1 MKSRFAITQ
10 RVLLLA
16 VALPLGSAVV
26 SVAAPPNRDVE
37 TSGKVCVT
45 LRPPLRNTFDVLC
58 IADVAELSG
67 GSESLRRRIAILD
80 IEDSPPAGESLK
92 VTAQQIEFR
101 LRLAGI
107 DPQLV
112 TIRGST
118 VSPAGTKTVTA
129 ASQSSKA
136 QTATFLASHSRTETP
151 AEAEPMVLD
160 AAKECLKKQL
170 PWPEESIEVRLTQ
183 PLPRELR
190 DAFRSTGTTCAA
202 ELRTTGTPL
211 GRVVLRIV
219 FKTSDQRPLD
229 VSVPFDVRHFDDVI
243 VTTKPIAQGQVIV
256 ASDLEFGRQ
265 DVTQAT
271 GFCTSSIAL
280 VGQKAKRILP
290 AAHVVRA
297 VDVEPVP
304 RVTAPPLVKRRDRV
318 KIIARGGAFLF
329 EMIGEAQQDGRVGEW
344 INVKNV
350 AWNTVVHGR
359 VLSATEVEVTE

>member
-107 DPQLV
+107 DPRLV

-136 QTATFLASHSRTETP
+136 QTAMVRTDP
-151 AEAEPMVLD
+151 AN
-160 AAKECLKKQL
+160 
-170 PWPEESIEVRLTQ
+170 
-183 PLPRELR
+183 
-190 DAFRSTGTTCAA
+190 
-202 ELRTTGTPL
+202 
-211 GRVVLRIV
+211 RI
-219 FKTSDQRPLD
+219 
-229 VSVPFDVRHFDDVI
+229 
-243 VTTKPIAQGQVIV
+243 A
-256 ASDLEFGRQ
+256 
-265 DVTQAT
+265 
-271 GFCTSSIAL
+271 
-280 VGQKAKRILP
+280 
-290 AAHVVRA
+290 
-297 VDVEPVP
+297 
-304 RVTAPPLVKRRDRV
+304 
-318 KIIARGGAFLF
+318 
-329 EMIGEAQQDGRVGEW
+329 
-344 INVKNV
+344 
-350 AWNTVVHGR
+350 
-359 VLSATEVEVTE
+359 